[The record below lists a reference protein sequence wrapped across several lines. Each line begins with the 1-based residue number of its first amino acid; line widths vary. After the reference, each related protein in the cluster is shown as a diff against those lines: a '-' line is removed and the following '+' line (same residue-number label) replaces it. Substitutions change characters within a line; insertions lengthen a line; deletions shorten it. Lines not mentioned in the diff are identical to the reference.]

1 MKIKDVTLIAV
12 SLGIINE
19 LLQTG
24 EPKNVSL
31 ASKYMDILQNEGVE
45 LRLIDGVVSLI
56 GYNPT
61 YNMLSTL

>member
-1 MKIKDVTLIAV
+1 MKIKDITLIAV
-12 SLGIINE
+12 SLGMINE

-24 EPKNVSL
+24 EAKNISL
-31 ASKYMDILQNEGVE
+31 ASKYMDILQNEGVK

-61 YNMLSTL
+61 YHMLSSL